1 MPSPRRIGAPDAR
14 NRSVLLD
21 AAEQLLLEEGWAA
34 VTSRRVADR
43 AGLKPQLVHYY
54 FRSMDELL
62 LEIFQRRAE
71 QGLELQAE
79 MMKTD
84 KPLRALWDFSTD
96 PAAVRFTMEFVG
108 LSNHRPAIREAVAD
122 YAERFRTIQ
131 TAVLQ
136 RILNE
141 YEFDTTRFPPA
152 AMAVLMTSVSRVV
165 VLERALGMSGG
176 HAEAFELVER
186 EIEKLEGERGDAG
199 PAPA

>member
-1 MPSPRRIGAPDAR
+1 MPSSRRIGAPDAK
-14 NRSVLLD
+14 NRGVLID

-34 VTSRRVADR
+34 VTSRRVAER

-62 LEIFQRRAE
+62 LEIFRRRAE

-79 MMKTD
+79 MMKTE

-96 PAAVRFTMEFVG
+96 ATAVRFTMEFVG
-108 LSNHRPAIREAVAD
+108 LSNHRPAIREAVAG
-122 YAERFRTIQ
+122 YAERFRSIQ
-131 TAVLQ
+131 TEVLH

-186 EIEKLEGERGDAG
+186 EIDRLEGERGDAG
-199 PAPA
+199 PGIA